1 MKIVKNALSCLLAC
15 CVLIAS
21 MPTYALAISTNELY
35 SKQETVAAAS
45 SSNRCGENLT
55 WQYENHTLTI
65 SGTGDMTDWSAW
77 EDAPWAILGDDI
89 RQIIIEKG
97 VASIGDY
104 GFSGCPNLQRVYL
117 PVSVTSIGIK
127 GLNNSGRFSICYE
140 GDRFDWEKIEK
151 YEYGENISLAPDSYA
166 FLATG
171 TVNTYYSDPIVFD
184 DSTDTNVNPS
194 EGFGLSDEQLS
205 HVKQA
210 LGVPESLDVQVSV
223 GDRRTYWDAAGIW
236 LIDISFYYNGEMVA
250 GALFDADT
258 LELGRNITMYS
269 GNTDIPSAWAIEE
282 VENARNAGI
291 IPDHLDSQYQDNITR
306 EEFCEIA
313 AALVESRTGE
323 TMADV
328 LDQKELTSRNPFSDT
343 SNSDV
348 IAMNALGVVNGTGG
362 GRFSP
367 NDEITREE
375 AATMLTR
382 LGEIMNLSGPESVEL
397 SFSDA
402 GSISDWAYD
411 AVGFVSSCKDP
422 TNNNYV
428 MGGTGENRFSPKDP
442 YTREQ
447 AFVSFM
453 RLYNAI
459 GSCSIDQMQI
469 GGTEL
474 VLYAGPG
481 TDYASL
487 GNIQTDE
494 IDAYILEEDDWIE
507 VDYGRGYGYVQEGS
521 LNDLD
526 KTGLPY
532 VSQTAVVGPTQRP
545 NVLYFDDLTFTLTD
559 EVNVYSG
566 ADSDFGVR
574 DTLEIGNKVTVLREV
589 DGDGAAGSVNP
600 FVLIEYDGEKGK
612 SRGYALRN
620 LLLDVD
626 NPLRGFDE
634 VKNNNAAF
642 SYDGKTYY
650 STSAYP
656 NALDG
661 WASDYSESITQIRF
675 NFINAVTGAI
685 ASNDGSDTVL
695 KNELWLYDAK
705 ANAAVKTDVSTA
717 AKDVGDAF
725 VNVLTMVNAALA
737 SGNESI
743 ALKVDLETCGDE
755 GRMLIR
761 GGTPFESPK
770 SGKANISLA
779 SLIAQSGSAMDVLTS
794 ADQADKMIRALCP
807 EITGSEK
814 CSMSMTFSDEFS
826 DNPYGYYY
834 IIGADGA
841 AYAQLIIHPGT
852 QFLVYQGTELIGD
865 LAPRLSGTMMEL
877 DDETTNRILEVL
889 AENGI
894 KMQ

>member
-1 MKIVKNALSCLLAC
+1 MSGHMKIFKNAISSLLAC
-15 CVLIAS
+15 CILIAS
-21 MPTYALAISTNELY
+21 MPVSAMAVSTSDLSERIIGVWGNDAVWTDDYLSSWPSAYSTTFSADGRVSQTGYRNRDAGLYYVVDEKTVIAQFSYNLYDYPGYGYQQIEDYVYTVTYTYNAEDDTLYADY
-35 SKQETVAAAS
+35 SKEFEEAVN
-45 SSNRCGENLT
+45 SNACD
-55 WQYENHTLTI
+55 
-65 SGTGDMTDWSAW
+65 GT
-77 EDAPWAILGDDI
+77 
-89 RQIIIEKG
+89 
-97 VASIGDY
+97 
-104 GFSGCPNLQRVYL
+104 LQRISDYSKMSDWV
-117 PVSVTSIGIK
+117 PVVFPNIG
-127 GLNNSGRFSICYE
+127 
-140 GDRFDWEKIEK
+140 
-151 YEYGENISLAPDSYA
+151 
-166 FLATG
+166 
-171 TVNTYYSDPIVFD
+171 
-184 DSTDTNVNPS
+184 S
-194 EGFGLSDEQLS
+194 ERPALESLSDEQLAY
-205 HVKQA
+205 VKQA
-210 LGVPESLDVQVSV
+210 LGVPENLDVQVSI
-223 GDRRTYWDAAGIW
+223 GDRITYWDAAEMW

-250 GALFDADT
+250 GALFNAYT

-282 VENARNAGI
+282 IDSARDAGI
-291 IPDHLDSQYQDNITR
+291 VPENLDSQYQDNITR

-313 AALVESRTGE
+313 AALVESKTGE

-328 LDQKELTSRNPFSDT
+328 LDQKELTGRNPFSDT

-348 IAMNALGVVNGTGG
+348 IAMNALGVVNGSGG

-382 LGEIMNLSGPESVEL
+382 LGKIMNLSGPESVEL

-402 GSISDWAYD
+402 DSISDWAYD
-411 AVGFVSSCKDP
+411 AVGFVSSCMDP

-447 AFVSFM
+447 AFASFM

-661 WASDYSESITQIRF
+661 WVLDYSESLTQIRF

-695 KNELWLYDAK
+695 ENELWLYDAK
-705 ANAAVKTDVSTA
+705 ANAVVKTDVSTA

-761 GGTPFESPK
+761 GGTPFESSK
-770 SGKANISLA
+770 SGKTNIALA
-779 SLIAQSGSAMDVLTS
+779 SLIAQSGSAMDVVTS

-814 CSMSMTFSDEFS
+814 CSMSMTFSDDFS
-826 DNPYGYYY
+826 NNPYGYYY
-834 IIGADGA
+834 VIGADGA

-877 DDETTNRILEVL
+877 DDETTDRILEVL

>member
-1 MKIVKNALSCLLAC
+1 MKIFKNAISSLLAC
-15 CVLIAS
+15 CILIAS
-21 MPTYALAISTNELY
+21 MPVSAMAVSTSDLSERIIGVWGNDAVWTDDYLSSWPSAYSTTFSADGRVSQTGYRNRDAGLYYVVDEKTVIAQFSYNLYDYPGYGYQQIEDYVYTVTYTYNAEDDTLYADY
-35 SKQETVAAAS
+35 SKEFEEAVN
-45 SSNRCGENLT
+45 SNACD
-55 WQYENHTLTI
+55 
-65 SGTGDMTDWSAW
+65 GT
-77 EDAPWAILGDDI
+77 
-89 RQIIIEKG
+89 
-97 VASIGDY
+97 
-104 GFSGCPNLQRVYL
+104 LQRISDY
-117 PVSVTSIGIK
+117 SKMS
-127 GLNNSGRFSICYE
+127 
-140 GDRFDWEKIEK
+140 DWVPEVFPNVGSEKPAL
-151 YEYGENISLAPDSYA
+151 EN
-166 FLATG
+166 
-171 TVNTYYSDPIVFD
+171 
-184 DSTDTNVNPS
+184 
-194 EGFGLSDEQLS
+194 LSDEQLAY
-205 HVKQA
+205 VKQA
-210 LGVPESLDVQVSV
+210 LGVPENLDVQVSI
-223 GDRRTYWDAAGIW
+223 GDRITYWDAAEMW

-250 GALFDADT
+250 GALFNAYT

-282 VENARNAGI
+282 IDSARDAGI
-291 IPDHLDSQYQDNITR
+291 VPENLDSQYQDNITR

-313 AALVESRTGE
+313 AALVESKTGE

-382 LGEIMNLSGPESVEL
+382 LGKIMNLSGPESVEL

-411 AVGFVSSCKDP
+411 AVGFVSLCMDP
-422 TNNNYV
+422 TNNKYV

-447 AFVSFM
+447 AFASFM
-453 RLYNAI
+453 RLYNVI

>member
-1 MKIVKNALSCLLAC
+1 MKIIGKAISCLLAC

-21 MPTYALAISTNELY
+21 MPTYALALSTNELY
-35 SKQETVAAAS
+35 SKQEAVAVAS

-77 EDAPWAILGDDI
+77 EDTPWAILGDDI

-97 VASIGDY
+97 VASIGSY
-104 GFSGCPNLQRVYL
+104 AFSGCPNLERVYF
-117 PVSVTSIGIK
+117 PESVTKVSVR
-127 GLNNSGRFSICYE
+127 GLNNNNHFSILYE
-140 GDRFDWEKIEK
+140 GYLYEWERIDKVVN
-151 YEYGENISLAPDSYA
+151 GENTSISPSAYSYMNRY
-166 FLATG
+166 F
-171 TVNTYYSDPIVFD
+171 VDPIIYN
-184 DSTDTNVNPS
+184 DSSDTDVKPS
-194 EGFGLSDEQLS
+194 EGFELSNEQLA
-205 HVKQA
+205 HVKHA
-210 LGVPESLDVQVSV
+210 LGIPEGLDVQVSI
-223 GDRRTYWDAAGIW
+223 GDRITYWDAAGMW
-236 LIDISFYYNGEMVA
+236 LVDISFYYNGEMVA
-250 GALFDADT
+250 GALFDAYT

-269 GNTDIPSAWAIEE
+269 GNTDIPSVWATEE

-291 IPDHLDSQYQDNITR
+291 IPENLDSQYQDNISR

-313 AALVESRTGE
+313 AALVESKTGE
-323 TMADV
+323 TIADV
-328 LDQKELTSRNPFSDT
+328 LDQKGLTARNPFSDT
-343 SNSDV
+343 TNSDV
-348 IAMNALGVVNGTGG
+348 VAMNALGVVNGTGE

-382 LGEIMNLSGPESVEL
+382 LGKIMNLHSPESVEL

-402 GSISDWAYD
+402 DSISDWAYD
-411 AVGFVSSCKDP
+411 AVAFVSSCMDP
-422 TNNNYV
+422 TNNKYV
-428 MGGTGENRFSPKDP
+428 MGGTGGNRFSPKEP

-447 AFVSFM
+447 AFASFM

-459 GSCSIDQMQI
+459 GSCTVDQMQI
-469 GGTEL
+469 GETEL
-474 VLYAGPG
+474 AIYAGPG
-481 TDYASL
+481 TDYVSL
-487 GNIQTDE
+487 GSIQTDE
-494 IDAYILEEDDWIE
+494 IEAYILEEGNWIE
-507 VDYGRGYGYVQEGS
+507 IDYGQGYGYVQEDS
-521 LNDLD
+521 ITDLD
-526 KTGLPY
+526 KTSLPY
-532 VSQTAVVGPTQRP
+532 VSQMAVVGPTQRP
-545 NVLYFDDLTFTLTD
+545 YVLYFDDLTFALTD
-559 EVNVYSG
+559 EVDVYSG

-574 DTLEIGNKVTVLREV
+574 DTLEIGDKVTVLREV
-589 DGDGAAGSVNP
+589 DGDGAAGPVNP

-634 VKNNNAAF
+634 VKQNNSAF
-642 SYDGKTYY
+642 TYDGKTYY
-650 STSAYP
+650 STSAFP

-661 WASDYSESITQIRF
+661 WASDYSESLTQIRF

-705 ANAAVKTDVSTA
+705 ANATVKTDVSTA

-725 VNVLTMVNAALA
+725 MNVVGMINAAA
-737 SGNESI
+737 AAGNESI

-761 GGTPFESPK
+761 GGTPFESSK
-770 SGKANISLA
+770 SGKTNISLA
-779 SLIAQSGSAMDVLTS
+779 SLIAQSGNAMDVVTS
-794 ADQADKMIRALCP
+794 ANRADKMIRALCP
-807 EITGSEK
+807 EIIGSEK
-814 CSMSMTFSDEFS
+814 CSMSMTFSDDFS

-834 IIGADGA
+834 VIGADGA

-865 LAPRLSGTMMEL
+865 LAPRLAGTMMEL
-877 DDETTNRILEVL
+877 DDETTDRILEVL

>member
-1 MKIVKNALSCLLAC
+1 MKIFKNAISSLLAC
-15 CVLIAS
+15 CILIAS
-21 MPTYALAISTNELY
+21 MPVSAMAVSTSDLSERIIGVWGNDAVWTDDYLSSWPSAYSTTFSADGRVSQTGYRNRDAGLYYVVDEKTVIAQFSYNLYDYPGYGYQQIEDYVYTVTYTYNAEDDTLYADY
-35 SKQETVAAAS
+35 SKEFEEAVN
-45 SSNRCGENLT
+45 SNACD
-55 WQYENHTLTI
+55 
-65 SGTGDMTDWSAW
+65 GT
-77 EDAPWAILGDDI
+77 
-89 RQIIIEKG
+89 
-97 VASIGDY
+97 
-104 GFSGCPNLQRVYL
+104 LQRISDY
-117 PVSVTSIGIK
+117 SKMS
-127 GLNNSGRFSICYE
+127 
-140 GDRFDWEKIEK
+140 DWVPEVFPNVGSEKPAL
-151 YEYGENISLAPDSYA
+151 EN
-166 FLATG
+166 
-171 TVNTYYSDPIVFD
+171 
-184 DSTDTNVNPS
+184 
-194 EGFGLSDEQLS
+194 LSDEQLAY
-205 HVKQA
+205 VKQA
-210 LGVPESLDVQVSV
+210 LGVPENLDVQVSI
-223 GDRRTYWDAAGIW
+223 GDRITYWDAAEMW

-250 GALFDADT
+250 GALFNAYT

-282 VENARNAGI
+282 IDSARDAGI
-291 IPDHLDSQYQDNITR
+291 VPENLDSQYQDNITR

-313 AALVESRTGE
+313 AALVESKTGE

-382 LGEIMNLSGPESVEL
+382 LGKIMNLSGPESVVL

-447 AFVSFM
+447 AFASFM

-459 GSCSIDQMQI
+459 GSCSVDQMQI

-487 GNIQTDE
+487 GSIQTDE

-507 VDYGRGYGYVQEGS
+507 VDYGRGYGYVQEDS
-521 LNDLD
+521 ITNLD
-526 KTGLPY
+526 KADLPY
-532 VSQTAVVGPTQRP
+532 VSQRAIVGPTQRP
-545 NVLYFDDLTFTLTD
+545 YVLYFDDLTFTLTD
-559 EVNVYSG
+559 EVDVYSG

-574 DTLEIGNKVTVLREV
+574 DTLEIGDKVTVLREV
-589 DGDGAAGSVNP
+589 DGSGAAGSINP

-634 VKNNNAAF
+634 VKQNNAAF
-642 SYDGKTYY
+642 TYDGKTYY

-761 GGTPFESPK
+761 GGAPFESSK
-770 SGKANISLA
+770 SGKTNISLA

-807 EITGSEK
+807 EITGTEK

>member
-1 MKIVKNALSCLLAC
+1 M
-15 CVLIAS
+15 
-21 MPTYALAISTNELY
+21 
-35 SKQETVAAAS
+35 
-45 SSNRCGENLT
+45 
-55 WQYENHTLTI
+55 
-65 SGTGDMTDWSAW
+65 
-77 EDAPWAILGDDI
+77 
-89 RQIIIEKG
+89 
-97 VASIGDY
+97 
-104 GFSGCPNLQRVYL
+104 
-117 PVSVTSIGIK
+117 
-127 GLNNSGRFSICYE
+127 
-140 GDRFDWEKIEK
+140 
-151 YEYGENISLAPDSYA
+151 
-166 FLATG
+166 
-171 TVNTYYSDPIVFD
+171 
-184 DSTDTNVNPS
+184 
-194 EGFGLSDEQLS
+194 
-205 HVKQA
+205 
-210 LGVPESLDVQVSV
+210 
-223 GDRRTYWDAAGIW
+223 W
-236 LIDISFYYNGEMVA
+236 LVDISFYYNGEMVA
-250 GALFDADT
+250 GALFDAYT

-269 GNTDIPSAWAIEE
+269 GNTDIPSVWATEE

-291 IPDHLDSQYQDNITR
+291 IPENLDSQYQDNISR

-313 AALVESRTGE
+313 AALVESKTGE
-323 TMADV
+323 TIADV
-328 LDQKELTSRNPFSDT
+328 LDQKGLTARNPFSDT
-343 SNSDV
+343 TNSDV
-348 IAMNALGVVNGTGG
+348 VAMNALGVVNGTGE

-382 LGEIMNLSGPESVEL
+382 LGKIMNLHSPESVEL

-402 GSISDWAYD
+402 DSISDWAYD
-411 AVGFVSSCKDP
+411 AVAFVSSCMDP
-422 TNNNYV
+422 TNNKYV
-428 MGGTGENRFSPKDP
+428 MGGTGGNRFSPKEP

-447 AFVSFM
+447 AFASFM

-459 GSCSIDQMQI
+459 GSCTVDQMQI
-469 GGTEL
+469 GETEL
-474 VLYAGPG
+474 AIYAGPG
-481 TDYASL
+481 TDYVSL
-487 GNIQTDE
+487 GSIQTDE
-494 IDAYILEEDDWIE
+494 IEAYILEEGNWIE
-507 VDYGRGYGYVQEGS
+507 IDYGQGYGYVQEDS
-521 LNDLD
+521 ITDLD
-526 KTGLPY
+526 KTSLPY
-532 VSQTAVVGPTQRP
+532 VSQMAVVGPTQRP
-545 NVLYFDDLTFTLTD
+545 YVLYFDDLTFALTD
-559 EVNVYSG
+559 EVDVYSG

-574 DTLEIGNKVTVLREV
+574 DTLEIGDKVTVLREV
-589 DGDGAAGSVNP
+589 DGDGAAGPVNP

-634 VKNNNAAF
+634 VKQNNSAF
-642 SYDGKTYY
+642 TYDGKTYY
-650 STSAYP
+650 STSAFP

-661 WASDYSESITQIRF
+661 WASDYSESLTQIRF

-705 ANAAVKTDVSTA
+705 ANAAVKTDVSSSY
-717 AKDVGDAF
+717 KNVGDAF
-725 VNVLTMVNAALA
+725 MNVVGMINAAA
-737 SGNESI
+737 AAGNESI

-761 GGTPFESPK
+761 GGTPFESSK
-770 SGKANISLA
+770 AGKTNISLA
-779 SLIAQSGSAMDVLTS
+779 SLIAQSGSAMDVVTS

-877 DDETTNRILEVL
+877 DGETTDRILEVL

>member
-1 MKIVKNALSCLLAC
+1 MKIFKNAISSLLAC
-15 CVLIAS
+15 CILIAS
-21 MPTYALAISTNELY
+21 MPVSAMAVSTSDLSERIIGVWGNDAVWTDDYLSSWPSAYSTTFSADGRVSQTGYRNRDAGLYYVVDEKTVIAQFSYNLYDYPGYGYQQIEDYVYTVTYTYNAEDDTLYADY
-35 SKQETVAAAS
+35 SKEFEEAVN
-45 SSNRCGENLT
+45 SNACD
-55 WQYENHTLTI
+55 
-65 SGTGDMTDWSAW
+65 GT
-77 EDAPWAILGDDI
+77 
-89 RQIIIEKG
+89 
-97 VASIGDY
+97 
-104 GFSGCPNLQRVYL
+104 LQRISDY
-117 PVSVTSIGIK
+117 SKMS
-127 GLNNSGRFSICYE
+127 
-140 GDRFDWEKIEK
+140 DWVPEVFPNVGSEKPAL
-151 YEYGENISLAPDSYA
+151 EN
-166 FLATG
+166 
-171 TVNTYYSDPIVFD
+171 
-184 DSTDTNVNPS
+184 
-194 EGFGLSDEQLS
+194 LSDEQLAY
-205 HVKQA
+205 VKQA
-210 LGVPESLDVQVSV
+210 LGVPENLDVQVSI
-223 GDRRTYWDAAGIW
+223 GDRITYWDAAEMW

-250 GALFDADT
+250 GALFNAYT

-282 VENARNAGI
+282 IDSARDAGI
-291 IPDHLDSQYQDNITR
+291 VPENLDSQYQDNITR

-313 AALVESRTGE
+313 AALVESKTGE

-382 LGEIMNLSGPESVEL
+382 LGKIMNLSGPESVEL

-411 AVGFVSSCKDP
+411 AVGFVSLCMDP
-422 TNNNYV
+422 TNNKYV

-447 AFVSFM
+447 AFASFM

>member
-1 MKIVKNALSCLLAC
+1 MSGHMKIFKNAISSLLAC
-15 CVLIAS
+15 CILIAS
-21 MPTYALAISTNELY
+21 MPVSAMAVSTSDLSERIIGVWGNDAVWTDDYLSSWPSAYSTTFSADGRVSQTGYRNRDAGLYYVVDEKTVIAQFSYNLYDYPGYGYQQIEDYVYTVTYTYNAEDDTLYADY
-35 SKQETVAAAS
+35 SKEFEEAVN
-45 SSNRCGENLT
+45 SNACD
-55 WQYENHTLTI
+55 
-65 SGTGDMTDWSAW
+65 GT
-77 EDAPWAILGDDI
+77 
-89 RQIIIEKG
+89 
-97 VASIGDY
+97 
-104 GFSGCPNLQRVYL
+104 LQRISDYSKMSDWV
-117 PVSVTSIGIK
+117 PVVFPNIG
-127 GLNNSGRFSICYE
+127 
-140 GDRFDWEKIEK
+140 
-151 YEYGENISLAPDSYA
+151 
-166 FLATG
+166 
-171 TVNTYYSDPIVFD
+171 
-184 DSTDTNVNPS
+184 S
-194 EGFGLSDEQLS
+194 ERPALESLSDEQLAY
-205 HVKQA
+205 VKQA
-210 LGVPESLDVQVSV
+210 LGVPENLDVQVSI
-223 GDRRTYWDAAGIW
+223 GDRITYWDAAEMW

-250 GALFDADT
+250 GALFNAYT

-282 VENARNAGI
+282 IDSARDAGI
-291 IPDHLDSQYQDNITR
+291 VPENLDSQYQDNITR

-313 AALVESRTGE
+313 AALVESKTGE

-328 LDQKELTSRNPFSDT
+328 LDQKELTGRNPFSDT

-348 IAMNALGVVNGTGG
+348 IAMNALGVVNGSGG

-382 LGEIMNLSGPESVEL
+382 LGKIMNLSGPESVEL

-402 GSISDWAYD
+402 DSISDWAYD
-411 AVGFVSSCKDP
+411 AVGFVSSCMDP

-447 AFVSFM
+447 AFASFM

-661 WASDYSESITQIRF
+661 WVLDYSESLTQIRF

-695 KNELWLYDAK
+695 ENELWLYDAK
-705 ANAAVKTDVSTA
+705 ANAVVKTDVSTA

-761 GGTPFESPK
+761 GGTPFESSK
-770 SGKANISLA
+770 SGKTNIALA
-779 SLIAQSGSAMDVLTS
+779 SLIAQSGSAMDVVTS

-814 CSMSMTFSDEFS
+814 CSMSMTFSDDFS
-826 DNPYGYYY
+826 NNPYGYYY
-834 IIGADGA
+834 VIGADGA

>member
-1 MKIVKNALSCLLAC
+1 MKIIGKAISCLLAC

-21 MPTYALAISTNELY
+21 MPTYALALSTNELY
-35 SKQETVAAAS
+35 SKQEAVAVAS

-77 EDAPWAILGDDI
+77 EDTPWAILGDDI

-97 VASIGDY
+97 VASIGSY
-104 GFSGCPNLQRVYL
+104 AFSGCPNLERVYF
-117 PVSVTSIGIK
+117 PESVTKVSVR
-127 GLNNSGRFSICYE
+127 GLNNNNHFSILYE
-140 GDRFDWEKIEK
+140 GYLYEWERIDKVVN
-151 YEYGENISLAPDSYA
+151 GENTSISPSAYSYMNRY
-166 FLATG
+166 F
-171 TVNTYYSDPIVFD
+171 VDPIIYN
-184 DSTDTNVNPS
+184 DSSDTDVKPS
-194 EGFGLSDEQLS
+194 EGFELSNEQLA
-205 HVKQA
+205 HVKHA
-210 LGVPESLDVQVSV
+210 LGIPEGLDVQVSI
-223 GDRRTYWDAAGIW
+223 GDRITYWDAAGMW
-236 LIDISFYYNGEMVA
+236 LVDISFYYNGEMVA
-250 GALFDADT
+250 GALFDAYT

-269 GNTDIPSAWAIEE
+269 GNTDIPSVWATEE

-291 IPDHLDSQYQDNITR
+291 IPENLDSQYQDNISR

-313 AALVESRTGE
+313 AALVESKTGE
-323 TMADV
+323 TIADV
-328 LDQKELTSRNPFSDT
+328 LDQKGLTARNPFSDT
-343 SNSDV
+343 TNSDV
-348 IAMNALGVVNGTGG
+348 VAMNALGVVNGTGK

-382 LGEIMNLSGPESVEL
+382 LGKIMNLHSPESVEL

-402 GSISDWAYD
+402 DSISDWAYD
-411 AVGFVSSCKDP
+411 AVAFVSSCMDP
-422 TNNNYV
+422 TNNKYV
-428 MGGTGENRFSPKDP
+428 MGGTGGNRFSPKEP

-447 AFVSFM
+447 AFASFM

-459 GSCSIDQMQI
+459 GSCTVDQMQI
-469 GGTEL
+469 GETEL
-474 VLYAGPG
+474 AIYAGPG
-481 TDYASL
+481 TDYVSL
-487 GNIQTDE
+487 GSIQTDE
-494 IDAYILEEDDWIE
+494 IEAYILEEGNWIE
-507 VDYGRGYGYVQEGS
+507 IDYGQGYGYVQEDS
-521 LNDLD
+521 ITDLD
-526 KTGLPY
+526 KTSLPY
-532 VSQTAVVGPTQRP
+532 VSQMAVVGPTQRP
-545 NVLYFDDLTFTLTD
+545 YVLYFDDLTFALTD
-559 EVNVYSG
+559 EVDVYSG

-574 DTLEIGNKVTVLREV
+574 DTLEIGDKVTVLREV
-589 DGDGAAGSVNP
+589 DGDGAAGPVNP

-634 VKNNNAAF
+634 VKQNNSAF
-642 SYDGKTYY
+642 TYDGKTYY
-650 STSAYP
+650 STSAFP

-661 WASDYSESITQIRF
+661 WASDYSESLTQIRF

-705 ANAAVKTDVSTA
+705 ANAAVKTDVSSSY
-717 AKDVGDAF
+717 KNVGDAF
-725 VNVLTMVNAALA
+725 MNVVGMINAAA
-737 SGNESI
+737 AAGNESI

-761 GGTPFESPK
+761 GGTPFESSK
-770 SGKANISLA
+770 AGKTNISLA
-779 SLIAQSGSAMDVLTS
+779 SLIAQSGSAMDVVTS

-877 DDETTNRILEVL
+877 DGETTDRILEVL

>member
-1 MKIVKNALSCLLAC
+1 MKIFKNAISSLLAC
-15 CVLIAS
+15 CILIAS
-21 MPTYALAISTNELY
+21 MPVSAMAVSTSDLSERIIGVWGNDAVWTDDYLSSWPSAYSTTFSADGRVSQTGYRNRDAGLYYVVDEKTVIAQFSYNLYDYPGYGYQQIEDYVYTVTYTYNAEDDTLYADY
-35 SKQETVAAAS
+35 SKEFEEAVN
-45 SSNRCGENLT
+45 SNACD
-55 WQYENHTLTI
+55 
-65 SGTGDMTDWSAW
+65 GT
-77 EDAPWAILGDDI
+77 
-89 RQIIIEKG
+89 
-97 VASIGDY
+97 
-104 GFSGCPNLQRVYL
+104 LQRISDY
-117 PVSVTSIGIK
+117 SKMS
-127 GLNNSGRFSICYE
+127 
-140 GDRFDWEKIEK
+140 DWVPEVFPNVGSEKPAL
-151 YEYGENISLAPDSYA
+151 EN
-166 FLATG
+166 
-171 TVNTYYSDPIVFD
+171 
-184 DSTDTNVNPS
+184 
-194 EGFGLSDEQLS
+194 LSDEQLAY
-205 HVKQA
+205 VKQA
-210 LGVPESLDVQVSV
+210 LGVPENLDVQVSI
-223 GDRRTYWDAAGIW
+223 GDRITYWDAAEMW

-250 GALFDADT
+250 GALFNAYT

-282 VENARNAGI
+282 IDSARDAGI
-291 IPDHLDSQYQDNITR
+291 VPENLDSQYQDNITR

-313 AALVESRTGE
+313 AALVESKTGE

-382 LGEIMNLSGPESVEL
+382 LGKIMNLSGPESVEL

-411 AVGFVSSCKDP
+411 AVGFVSLCMDP
-422 TNNNYV
+422 TNNKYV

-447 AFVSFM
+447 AFASFM

-877 DDETTNRILEVL
+877 DDETTDRILEVH

>member
-1 MKIVKNALSCLLAC
+1 MKIIGKAISCLLAC

-21 MPTYALAISTNELY
+21 MPTYALALSTNELY
-35 SKQETVAAAS
+35 SKQEAVAVAS

-77 EDAPWAILGDDI
+77 EDTPWAILGDDI

-97 VASIGDY
+97 VASIGSY
-104 GFSGCPNLQRVYL
+104 AFSGCPNLERVYF
-117 PVSVTSIGIK
+117 PESVTKVSVR
-127 GLNNSGRFSICYE
+127 GLNNNNHFSILYE
-140 GDRFDWEKIEK
+140 GYLYEWERIDKVVN
-151 YEYGENISLAPDSYA
+151 GENTSISPSAYSYMNRY
-166 FLATG
+166 F
-171 TVNTYYSDPIVFD
+171 VDPIIYN
-184 DSTDTNVNPS
+184 DSSDTDVKPS
-194 EGFGLSDEQLS
+194 EGFELSNEQLA
-205 HVKQA
+205 HVKHA
-210 LGVPESLDVQVSV
+210 LGIPEGLDVQVSI
-223 GDRRTYWDAAGIW
+223 GDRITYWDAAGMW
-236 LIDISFYYNGEMVA
+236 LVDISFYYNGEMVA
-250 GALFDADT
+250 GALFDAYT

-269 GNTDIPSAWAIEE
+269 GNTDIPSVWATEE

-291 IPDHLDSQYQDNITR
+291 IPENLDSQYQDNISR

-313 AALVESRTGE
+313 AALVESKTGE
-323 TMADV
+323 AIADV
-328 LDQKELTSRNPFSDT
+328 LDQKGLTARNPFSDT
-343 SNSDV
+343 TNSDV
-348 IAMNALGVVNGTGG
+348 VAMNALGVVNGTGE

-382 LGEIMNLSGPESVEL
+382 LGKIMNLHSPESVEL

-402 GSISDWAYD
+402 DSISDWAYD
-411 AVGFVSSCKDP
+411 AVAFVSSCMDP
-422 TNNNYV
+422 TNNKYV
-428 MGGTGENRFSPKDP
+428 MGGTGGNRFSPKEP

-447 AFVSFM
+447 AFASFM

-459 GSCSIDQMQI
+459 GSCTVDQMQI
-469 GGTEL
+469 GETEL
-474 VLYAGPG
+474 AIYAGPG
-481 TDYASL
+481 TDYVSL
-487 GNIQTDE
+487 GSIQTDE
-494 IDAYILEEDDWIE
+494 IEAYILEEGNWIE
-507 VDYGRGYGYVQEGS
+507 IDYGQGYGYVQEDS
-521 LNDLD
+521 ITDLD
-526 KTGLPY
+526 KTSLPY
-532 VSQTAVVGPTQRP
+532 VSQMAVVGPTQRP
-545 NVLYFDDLTFTLTD
+545 YVLYFDDLTFALTD
-559 EVNVYSG
+559 EVDVYSG

-574 DTLEIGNKVTVLREV
+574 DTLEIGDKVTVLREV
-589 DGDGAAGSVNP
+589 DGDGAAGPVNP

-634 VKNNNAAF
+634 VKQNNSAF
-642 SYDGKTYY
+642 TYDGKTYY
-650 STSAYP
+650 STSAFP

-661 WASDYSESITQIRF
+661 WASDYSESLTQIRF

-705 ANAAVKTDVSTA
+705 ANAAVKTDVSSSY
-717 AKDVGDAF
+717 KNVGDAF
-725 VNVLTMVNAALA
+725 MNVVGMINAAA
-737 SGNESI
+737 AAGNESI

-761 GGTPFESPK
+761 GGTPFESSK
-770 SGKANISLA
+770 AGKTNISLA
-779 SLIAQSGSAMDVLTS
+779 SLIAQSGSAMDVVTS

-877 DDETTNRILEVL
+877 DGETTDRILEVL

>member
-1 MKIVKNALSCLLAC
+1 MSGHMKIFKNAISSLLAC
-15 CVLIAS
+15 CILIAS
-21 MPTYALAISTNELY
+21 MPVSAMAVSTSDLSERIIGVWGNDAVWTDDYLSSWPSAYSTTFSADGRVSQTGYRNRDAGLYYVVDEKTVIAQFSYNLYDYPGYGYQQIEDYVYTVTYTYNAEDDTLYADY
-35 SKQETVAAAS
+35 SKEFEEAVN
-45 SSNRCGENLT
+45 SNACD
-55 WQYENHTLTI
+55 
-65 SGTGDMTDWSAW
+65 GT
-77 EDAPWAILGDDI
+77 
-89 RQIIIEKG
+89 
-97 VASIGDY
+97 
-104 GFSGCPNLQRVYL
+104 LQRISDYSKMSDWV
-117 PVSVTSIGIK
+117 PVVFPNIG
-127 GLNNSGRFSICYE
+127 
-140 GDRFDWEKIEK
+140 
-151 YEYGENISLAPDSYA
+151 
-166 FLATG
+166 
-171 TVNTYYSDPIVFD
+171 
-184 DSTDTNVNPS
+184 S
-194 EGFGLSDEQLS
+194 ERPALESLSDEQLAY
-205 HVKQA
+205 VKQA
-210 LGVPESLDVQVSV
+210 LGVPENLDVQVSI
-223 GDRRTYWDAAGIW
+223 GDRITYWDAAEMW

-250 GALFDADT
+250 GALFNAYT

-282 VENARNAGI
+282 IDSARDAGI
-291 IPDHLDSQYQDNITR
+291 VPENLDSQYQDNITR

-313 AALVESRTGE
+313 AALVESKTGE

-328 LDQKELTSRNPFSDT
+328 LDQKELTGRNPFSDT

-348 IAMNALGVVNGTGG
+348 IAMNALGVVNGSGG

-382 LGEIMNLSGPESVEL
+382 LGKIMNLHSPESVEL

-402 GSISDWAYD
+402 DSISDWAYD
-411 AVGFVSSCKDP
+411 AVAFVSSCMDP
-422 TNNNYV
+422 TNNKYV
-428 MGGTGENRFSPKDP
+428 MGGTGGNRFSPKEP

-447 AFVSFM
+447 AFASFM

-459 GSCSIDQMQI
+459 GSCTVDQMQI
-469 GGTEL
+469 GETEL
-474 VLYAGPG
+474 AIYAGPG
-481 TDYASL
+481 TDYVSL
-487 GNIQTDE
+487 GSIQTDE
-494 IDAYILEEDDWIE
+494 IEAYILEEGNWIE
-507 VDYGRGYGYVQEGS
+507 IDYGQGYGYVQEDS
-521 LNDLD
+521 ITDLD
-526 KTGLPY
+526 KTSLPY
-532 VSQTAVVGPTQRP
+532 VSQMAVVGPTQRP
-545 NVLYFDDLTFTLTD
+545 YVLYFDDLTFALTD
-559 EVNVYSG
+559 EVDVYSG

-574 DTLEIGNKVTVLREV
+574 DTLEIGDKVTVLREV
-589 DGDGAAGSVNP
+589 DGDGAAGPVNP

-634 VKNNNAAF
+634 VKQNNSAF
-642 SYDGKTYY
+642 TYDGKTYY
-650 STSAYP
+650 STSAFP

-661 WASDYSESITQIRF
+661 WASDYSESLTQIRF

-705 ANAAVKTDVSTA
+705 ANAAVKTDVSSSY
-717 AKDVGDAF
+717 KNVGDAF
-725 VNVLTMVNAALA
+725 MNVVGMINAAA
-737 SGNESI
+737 AAGNESI

-761 GGTPFESPK
+761 GGTPFESSK
-770 SGKANISLA
+770 AGKTNISLA
-779 SLIAQSGSAMDVLTS
+779 SLIAQSGSAMDVVTS

-877 DDETTNRILEVL
+877 DGETTDRILEVL

>member
-1 MKIVKNALSCLLAC
+1 MKIIGKAISCLLAC

-21 MPTYALAISTNELY
+21 MPTYALALSTNELY
-35 SKQETVAAAS
+35 SKQEAVAVAS

-77 EDAPWAILGDDI
+77 EDTPWAILGDDI

-97 VASIGDY
+97 VASIGSY
-104 GFSGCPNLQRVYL
+104 AFSGCPNLERVYF
-117 PVSVTSIGIK
+117 PESVTKVSVR
-127 GLNNSGRFSICYE
+127 GLNNNNHFSILYE
-140 GDRFDWEKIEK
+140 GYLYEWERIDKVVN
-151 YEYGENISLAPDSYA
+151 GENTSISPSAYSYMNRY
-166 FLATG
+166 F
-171 TVNTYYSDPIVFD
+171 VDPIIYN
-184 DSTDTNVNPS
+184 DSSDTDVKPS
-194 EGFGLSDEQLS
+194 EGFELSNEQLA
-205 HVKQA
+205 HVKHA
-210 LGVPESLDVQVSV
+210 LGIPEGLDVQVSI
-223 GDRRTYWDAAGIW
+223 GDRITYWDAAGMW
-236 LIDISFYYNGEMVA
+236 LVDISFYYNGEMVA
-250 GALFDADT
+250 GALFDAYT

-269 GNTDIPSAWAIEE
+269 GNTDIPSVWATEE

-291 IPDHLDSQYQDNITR
+291 IPENLDSQYQDNISR

-313 AALVESRTGE
+313 AALVESKTGE
-323 TMADV
+323 TIADV
-328 LDQKELTSRNPFSDT
+328 LDQKGLTARNPFSDT
-343 SNSDV
+343 TNSDV
-348 IAMNALGVVNGTGG
+348 VAMNALGVVNGTGE

-382 LGEIMNLSGPESVEL
+382 LGKIMNLHSPESVEL

-402 GSISDWAYD
+402 DSISDWAYD
-411 AVGFVSSCKDP
+411 AVAFVSSCMDP
-422 TNNNYV
+422 TNNKYV
-428 MGGTGENRFSPKDP
+428 MGGTGGNRFSPKEP

-447 AFVSFM
+447 AFASFM

-459 GSCSIDQMQI
+459 GSCTVDQMQI
-469 GGTEL
+469 GETEL
-474 VLYAGPG
+474 AIYAGPG
-481 TDYASL
+481 TDYVSL
-487 GNIQTDE
+487 GSIQTDE
-494 IDAYILEEDDWIE
+494 IEAYILEEGNWIE
-507 VDYGRGYGYVQEGS
+507 IDYGQGYGYVQEDS
-521 LNDLD
+521 ITDLD
-526 KTGLPY
+526 KTSLPY
-532 VSQTAVVGPTQRP
+532 VSQMAVVGPTQRP
-545 NVLYFDDLTFTLTD
+545 YVLYFDDLTFALTD
-559 EVNVYSG
+559 EVDVYSG

-574 DTLEIGNKVTVLREV
+574 DTLEIGDKVTVLLEV
-589 DGDGAAGSVNP
+589 DGDGAAGPVNP

-634 VKNNNAAF
+634 VKQNNSAF
-642 SYDGKTYY
+642 TYDGKTYY
-650 STSAYP
+650 STSAFP

-661 WASDYSESITQIRF
+661 WASDYSESLTQIRF

-705 ANAAVKTDVSTA
+705 ANAAVKTDVSSSY
-717 AKDVGDAF
+717 KNVGDAF
-725 VNVLTMVNAALA
+725 MNVVGMINAAA
-737 SGNESI
+737 AAGNESI

-761 GGTPFESPK
+761 GGTPFESSK
-770 SGKANISLA
+770 AGKTNISLA
-779 SLIAQSGSAMDVLTS
+779 SLIAQSGSAMDVVTS

-877 DDETTNRILEVL
+877 DGETTDRILEVL

>member
-1 MKIVKNALSCLLAC
+1 MKIFKNAISSLLAC
-15 CVLIAS
+15 CILIAS
-21 MPTYALAISTNELY
+21 MPVSAMAVSTSDLSERIIGVWGNDAVWTDDYLSSWPSAYSTTFSADGRVSQTGYRNRDAGLYYVGDEKTVIAQFSYNLYDYPGYGYQQIEDYVYTVTYTYNAEDDTLYADY
-35 SKQETVAAAS
+35 SKEFEEAVN
-45 SSNRCGENLT
+45 SNACD
-55 WQYENHTLTI
+55 
-65 SGTGDMTDWSAW
+65 GT
-77 EDAPWAILGDDI
+77 
-89 RQIIIEKG
+89 
-97 VASIGDY
+97 
-104 GFSGCPNLQRVYL
+104 LQRISDY
-117 PVSVTSIGIK
+117 SKMS
-127 GLNNSGRFSICYE
+127 
-140 GDRFDWEKIEK
+140 DWVPEVFPNVGSEKPAL
-151 YEYGENISLAPDSYA
+151 EN
-166 FLATG
+166 
-171 TVNTYYSDPIVFD
+171 
-184 DSTDTNVNPS
+184 
-194 EGFGLSDEQLS
+194 LSDEQLAY
-205 HVKQA
+205 VKQA
-210 LGVPESLDVQVSV
+210 LGVPENLDVQVSI
-223 GDRRTYWDAAGIW
+223 GDRITYWDAAEMW

-250 GALFDADT
+250 GALFNAYT

-282 VENARNAGI
+282 IDSARDAGI
-291 IPDHLDSQYQDNITR
+291 VPENLDSQYQDNITR

-313 AALVESRTGE
+313 AALVESKTGE

-382 LGEIMNLSGPESVEL
+382 LGKIMNLSGPESVVL

-447 AFVSFM
+447 AFASFM

-459 GSCSIDQMQI
+459 GSCSVDQMQI

-487 GNIQTDE
+487 GSIQTDE

-507 VDYGRGYGYVQEGS
+507 VDYGRGYGYVQEDS
-521 LNDLD
+521 ITNLD
-526 KTGLPY
+526 KADLPY
-532 VSQTAVVGPTQRP
+532 VSQRAIVGPTQRP
-545 NVLYFDDLTFTLTD
+545 YVLYFDDLTFTLTD
-559 EVNVYSG
+559 EVDVYSG

-574 DTLEIGNKVTVLREV
+574 DTLEIGDKVTVLREV
-589 DGDGAAGSVNP
+589 DGSGAAGSINP

-634 VKNNNAAF
+634 VKQNNAAF
-642 SYDGKTYY
+642 TYDGKTYY

-761 GGTPFESPK
+761 GGAPFESSK
-770 SGKANISLA
+770 SGKTNISLA

-807 EITGSEK
+807 EITGTEK

>member
-1 MKIVKNALSCLLAC
+1 MKIFKNAISSLLAC
-15 CVLIAS
+15 CILIAS
-21 MPTYALAISTNELY
+21 MPVSAMAVSTSDLSERIIGVWGNDAVWTDDYLSSWPSAYSTTFSADGRVSQTGYRNRDAGLYYVVDEKTVIAQFSYNLYDYPGYGYQQIEDYVYTVTYTYNAEDDTLYADY
-35 SKQETVAAAS
+35 SKEFEEAVN
-45 SSNRCGENLT
+45 SNACD
-55 WQYENHTLTI
+55 
-65 SGTGDMTDWSAW
+65 GT
-77 EDAPWAILGDDI
+77 
-89 RQIIIEKG
+89 
-97 VASIGDY
+97 
-104 GFSGCPNLQRVYL
+104 LQRISDY
-117 PVSVTSIGIK
+117 SKMS
-127 GLNNSGRFSICYE
+127 
-140 GDRFDWEKIEK
+140 DWVPEVFPNVGSEKPAL
-151 YEYGENISLAPDSYA
+151 EN
-166 FLATG
+166 
-171 TVNTYYSDPIVFD
+171 
-184 DSTDTNVNPS
+184 
-194 EGFGLSDEQLS
+194 LSDEQLAY
-205 HVKQA
+205 VKQA
-210 LGVPESLDVQVSV
+210 LGVPENLDVQVSI
-223 GDRRTYWDAAGIW
+223 GDRITYWDAAEMW

-250 GALFDADT
+250 GALFNAYT

-282 VENARNAGI
+282 IDSARDAGI
-291 IPDHLDSQYQDNITR
+291 VPENLDSQYQDNITR

-313 AALVESRTGE
+313 AALVESKTGE

-382 LGEIMNLSGPESVEL
+382 LGKIMNLSGPESVEL

-402 GSISDWAYD
+402 DSISDWAYD
-411 AVGFVSSCKDP
+411 AAGFVSSCMDP

-447 AFVSFM
+447 AFASFM

-865 LAPRLSGTMMEL
+865 LAPRLSGTMLEL
-877 DDETTNRILEVL
+877 DAETTNRILEVL

>member
-1 MKIVKNALSCLLAC
+1 MKIIGKAISCLLAC

-21 MPTYALAISTNELY
+21 MPTYALALSTNELY
-35 SKQETVAAAS
+35 SKQEAVAVAS

-77 EDAPWAILGDDI
+77 EDTPWAILGDDI

-97 VASIGDY
+97 VASIGSY
-104 GFSGCPNLQRVYL
+104 AFSGCPNLERVYF
-117 PVSVTSIGIK
+117 PESVTKVSVR
-127 GLNNSGRFSICYE
+127 GLNNNNHFSILYE
-140 GDRFDWEKIEK
+140 GYLYEWERIDKVVN
-151 YEYGENISLAPDSYA
+151 GENTSISPSAYSYMNRY
-166 FLATG
+166 F
-171 TVNTYYSDPIVFD
+171 VDPIIYN
-184 DSTDTNVNPS
+184 DSSDTDVKPS
-194 EGFGLSDEQLS
+194 EGFELSNEQLA
-205 HVKQA
+205 HVKHA
-210 LGVPESLDVQVSV
+210 LGIPEGLDVQVSI
-223 GDRRTYWDAAGIW
+223 GDRITYWDAAGMW
-236 LIDISFYYNGEMVA
+236 LVDISFYYNGEMVA
-250 GALFDADT
+250 GALFDAYT

-269 GNTDIPSAWAIEE
+269 GNTDIPSVWATEE

-291 IPDHLDSQYQDNITR
+291 IPENLDSQYQDNISR

-313 AALVESRTGE
+313 AALVESKTGE
-323 TMADV
+323 TIADV
-328 LDQKELTSRNPFSDT
+328 LDQKGLTARNPFSDT
-343 SNSDV
+343 TNSDV
-348 IAMNALGVVNGTGG
+348 VAMNALGVVNGTGE

-382 LGEIMNLSGPESVEL
+382 LGKIMNLHSPESVEL

-402 GSISDWAYD
+402 DSISDWAYD
-411 AVGFVSSCKDP
+411 AVAFVSSCMDP
-422 TNNNYV
+422 TNNKYV
-428 MGGTGENRFSPKDP
+428 MGGTGGNRFSPKEP

-447 AFVSFM
+447 AFASFM

-459 GSCSIDQMQI
+459 GSCTVDQMQI
-469 GGTEL
+469 GETEL
-474 VLYAGPG
+474 AIYAGPG
-481 TDYASL
+481 TDYVSL
-487 GNIQTDE
+487 GSIQTDE
-494 IDAYILEEDDWIE
+494 IEAYILEEGNWIE
-507 VDYGRGYGYVQEGS
+507 IDYGQGYGYVQKDS
-521 LNDLD
+521 ITDLD
-526 KTGLPY
+526 KTSLPY
-532 VSQTAVVGPTQRP
+532 VSQMAVVGPTQRP
-545 NVLYFDDLTFTLTD
+545 YVLYFDDLTFALTD
-559 EVNVYSG
+559 EVDVYSG

-574 DTLEIGNKVTVLREV
+574 DTLEIGDKVTVLREV
-589 DGDGAAGSVNP
+589 DGDGAAGPVNP

-634 VKNNNAAF
+634 VKQNNSAF
-642 SYDGKTYY
+642 TYDGKTYY
-650 STSAYP
+650 STSAFP

-661 WASDYSESITQIRF
+661 WASDYSEFLTQIRF

-705 ANAAVKTDVSTA
+705 ANAAVKTDVSSSY
-717 AKDVGDAF
+717 KNVGDAF
-725 VNVLTMVNAALA
+725 MNVVGMINAAA
-737 SGNESI
+737 AAGNESI

-761 GGTPFESPK
+761 GGTPFESSK
-770 SGKANISLA
+770 AGKTNISLA
-779 SLIAQSGSAMDVLTS
+779 SLIAQSGSAMDVVTS

-877 DDETTNRILEVL
+877 DGETTDRILEVL

>member
-1 MKIVKNALSCLLAC
+1 MSGHMKIFKNAISSLLAC
-15 CVLIAS
+15 CILIAS
-21 MPTYALAISTNELY
+21 MPVSAMAVSTSDLSERIIGVWGNDAVWTDDYLSSWPSAYSTTFSADGRVSQTGYRNRDAGLYYVVDEKTVIAQFSYNLYDYPGYGYQQIEDYVYTVTYTYNAEDDTLYADY
-35 SKQETVAAAS
+35 SKEFEEAVN
-45 SSNRCGENLT
+45 SNACD
-55 WQYENHTLTI
+55 
-65 SGTGDMTDWSAW
+65 GT
-77 EDAPWAILGDDI
+77 
-89 RQIIIEKG
+89 
-97 VASIGDY
+97 
-104 GFSGCPNLQRVYL
+104 LQRISDY
-117 PVSVTSIGIK
+117 SKMS
-127 GLNNSGRFSICYE
+127 
-140 GDRFDWEKIEK
+140 DWVPEVFPNVGSEKPAL
-151 YEYGENISLAPDSYA
+151 EN
-166 FLATG
+166 
-171 TVNTYYSDPIVFD
+171 
-184 DSTDTNVNPS
+184 
-194 EGFGLSDEQLS
+194 LSDEQLAY
-205 HVKQA
+205 VKQA
-210 LGVPESLDVQVSV
+210 LGVPENLDVQVSI
-223 GDRRTYWDAAGIW
+223 GDRITYWDAAEMW

-250 GALFDADT
+250 GALFNAYT

-282 VENARNAGI
+282 IDSARDAGI
-291 IPDHLDSQYQDNITR
+291 VPENLDSQYQDNITR

-313 AALVESRTGE
+313 AALVESKTGE

-328 LDQKELTSRNPFSDT
+328 LDQKELTGRNPFSDT

-348 IAMNALGVVNGTGG
+348 IAMNALGVVNGSGG

-382 LGEIMNLSGPESVEL
+382 LGKIMNLSGPESVEL

-411 AVGFVSSCKDP
+411 AVGFVSLCMDP
-422 TNNNYV
+422 TNNKYV

-447 AFVSFM
+447 AFASFM
-453 RLYNAI
+453 RLYNVI

>member
-1 MKIVKNALSCLLAC
+1 MKIIGKAISCLLAC

-21 MPTYALAISTNELY
+21 MPTYALALSTNELY
-35 SKQETVAAAS
+35 SKQEAVAVAS

-77 EDAPWAILGDDI
+77 EDTPWAILGDDI

-97 VASIGDY
+97 VASIGSY
-104 GFSGCPNLQRVYL
+104 AFSGCPNLERVYF
-117 PVSVTSIGIK
+117 PESVTKVSVR
-127 GLNNSGRFSICYE
+127 GLNNNNHFSILYE
-140 GDRFDWEKIEK
+140 GYLYEWERIDKVVN
-151 YEYGENISLAPDSYA
+151 GENTSISPSAYSYMNRY
-166 FLATG
+166 F
-171 TVNTYYSDPIVFD
+171 VDPIIYN
-184 DSTDTNVNPS
+184 DSSDTDVKPS
-194 EGFGLSDEQLS
+194 EGFELSNEQLA
-205 HVKQA
+205 HVKHA
-210 LGVPESLDVQVSV
+210 LGIPEGLDVQVSI
-223 GDRRTYWDAAGIW
+223 GDRITYWDAAGMW
-236 LIDISFYYNGEMVA
+236 LVDISFYYNGEMVA
-250 GALFDADT
+250 GALFDAYT

-269 GNTDIPSAWAIEE
+269 GNTDIPSVWATEE

-291 IPDHLDSQYQDNITR
+291 IPENLDSQYQDNISR

-313 AALVESRTGE
+313 AALVESKTGE
-323 TMADV
+323 TIADV
-328 LDQKELTSRNPFSDT
+328 LDQKGLTARNPFSDT
-343 SNSDV
+343 TNSDV
-348 IAMNALGVVNGTGG
+348 VAMNALGVVNGTGE

-382 LGEIMNLSGPESVEL
+382 LGKIMNLHSPESVEL

-402 GSISDWAYD
+402 DSISDWAYD
-411 AVGFVSSCKDP
+411 AVAFVSSCMDP
-422 TNNNYV
+422 TNNKYV
-428 MGGTGENRFSPKDP
+428 MGGTGGNRFSPKEP

-447 AFVSFM
+447 AFASFM

-459 GSCSIDQMQI
+459 GSCTVDQMQI
-469 GGTEL
+469 GETEL
-474 VLYAGPG
+474 AIYAGPG
-481 TDYASL
+481 TDYVSL
-487 GNIQTDE
+487 GSIQTDE
-494 IDAYILEEDDWIE
+494 IEAYILEEGNWIE
-507 VDYGRGYGYVQEGS
+507 IDYGQGYGYVQEDS
-521 LNDLD
+521 ITDLD
-526 KTGLPY
+526 KTSLPY
-532 VSQTAVVGPTQRP
+532 VSQMAVVGPTQRP
-545 NVLYFDDLTFTLTD
+545 YVLYFDDLTFALTD
-559 EVNVYSG
+559 EVDVYSG

-574 DTLEIGNKVTVLREV
+574 DTLEIGDKVTVLREV
-589 DGDGAAGSVNP
+589 DGDGAAGPVNP

-634 VKNNNAAF
+634 VKQNNSAF
-642 SYDGKTYY
+642 TYDGKTYY
-650 STSAYP
+650 STSAFP

-661 WASDYSESITQIRF
+661 WASDYSESLTQIRF

-705 ANAAVKTDVSTA
+705 ANAAVKTDVSSSY
-717 AKDVGDAF
+717 KNVGDAF
-725 VNVLTMVNAALA
+725 MNVVGMINAAA
-737 SGNESI
+737 AAGNESI

-761 GGTPFESPK
+761 GGTPFESSK
-770 SGKANISLA
+770 AGKTNISLA
-779 SLIAQSGSAMDVLTS
+779 SLIAQSGSAMDVVTS

-877 DDETTNRILEVL
+877 DGETTDRILEVL

>member
-1 MKIVKNALSCLLAC
+1 MKIFKNAISSLLAC
-15 CVLIAS
+15 CILIAS
-21 MPTYALAISTNELY
+21 MPVSAMAVSTSDLSERIIGVWGNDAVWTDDYLSSWPSAYSTTFSADGRVSQTGYRNRDAGLYYVVDEKTVIAQFSYNLYDYPGYGYQQIEDYVYTVTYTYNAEDDTLYADY
-35 SKQETVAAAS
+35 SKEFEEAVN
-45 SSNRCGENLT
+45 SNACD
-55 WQYENHTLTI
+55 
-65 SGTGDMTDWSAW
+65 GT
-77 EDAPWAILGDDI
+77 
-89 RQIIIEKG
+89 
-97 VASIGDY
+97 
-104 GFSGCPNLQRVYL
+104 LQRISDYSKMSDWV
-117 PVSVTSIGIK
+117 PVVFPNIG
-127 GLNNSGRFSICYE
+127 
-140 GDRFDWEKIEK
+140 
-151 YEYGENISLAPDSYA
+151 
-166 FLATG
+166 
-171 TVNTYYSDPIVFD
+171 
-184 DSTDTNVNPS
+184 S
-194 EGFGLSDEQLS
+194 ERPALESLSDEQLAY
-205 HVKQA
+205 VKQA
-210 LGVPESLDVQVSV
+210 LGVPENLDVQVSI
-223 GDRRTYWDAAGIW
+223 GDRITYWDAAEMW

-250 GALFDADT
+250 GALFNAYT

-282 VENARNAGI
+282 IDSARDAGI
-291 IPDHLDSQYQDNITR
+291 VPENLDGQYQDNITR

-313 AALVESRTGE
+313 AALVESKTGE

-328 LDQKELTSRNPFSDT
+328 LDQKELTGRNPFSDT

-348 IAMNALGVVNGTGG
+348 IAMNALGVVNGSGG

-382 LGEIMNLSGPESVEL
+382 LGKIMNLSGPESVEL

-402 GSISDWAYD
+402 DSISDWAYD
-411 AVGFVSSCKDP
+411 AVGFVSSCMDP

-447 AFVSFM
+447 AFASFM

-459 GSCSIDQMQI
+459 GSCSVDQMQI

-487 GNIQTDE
+487 GSIQTDE

-507 VDYGRGYGYVQEGS
+507 VDYGRGYGYVQEDS
-521 LNDLD
+521 ITNLD
-526 KTGLPY
+526 KADLPY
-532 VSQTAVVGPTQRP
+532 VSQRAIVGPTQRP
-545 NVLYFDDLTFTLTD
+545 YVLYFDDLTFTLTD
-559 EVNVYSG
+559 EVDVYSG

-589 DGDGAAGSVNP
+589 DGSGAAGSINP

-634 VKNNNAAF
+634 VKQNNAAF
-642 SYDGKTYY
+642 TYDGKTYY

-794 ADQADKMIRALCP
+794 TDQADKMIRALCP

>member
-1 MKIVKNALSCLLAC
+1 MKIIGKAISCLLAC

-21 MPTYALAISTNELY
+21 MPTYALALSTNELY
-35 SKQETVAAAS
+35 SKQEAVAVAS

-77 EDAPWAILGDDI
+77 EDTPWAILGDDI

-97 VASIGDY
+97 VASIGSY
-104 GFSGCPNLQRVYL
+104 AFSGCPNLERVYF
-117 PVSVTSIGIK
+117 PESVTKVSVR
-127 GLNNSGRFSICYE
+127 GLNNNNHFSILYE
-140 GDRFDWEKIEK
+140 GYLYEWERIDKVVN
-151 YEYGENISLAPDSYA
+151 GENTSISPSAYSYMNRY
-166 FLATG
+166 F
-171 TVNTYYSDPIVFD
+171 VDPIIYN
-184 DSTDTNVNPS
+184 DSSDTDVKPS
-194 EGFGLSDEQLS
+194 EGFELSNEQLA
-205 HVKQA
+205 HVKHA
-210 LGVPESLDVQVSV
+210 LGIPEGLDVQVSI
-223 GDRRTYWDAAGIW
+223 GDRITYWDAAGMW
-236 LIDISFYYNGEMVA
+236 LVDISFYYNGEMVA
-250 GALFDADT
+250 GALFDAYT

-269 GNTDIPSAWAIEE
+269 GNTDIPSVWATEE

-291 IPDHLDSQYQDNITR
+291 IPENLDSQYQDNISR

-313 AALVESRTGE
+313 AALVESKTGE
-323 TMADV
+323 TIADV
-328 LDQKELTSRNPFSDT
+328 LDQKGLTARNPFSDT
-343 SNSDV
+343 TNSDV
-348 IAMNALGVVNGTGG
+348 VVMNALGVVNGTGE

-382 LGEIMNLSGPESVEL
+382 LGKIMNLHSPESVEL

-402 GSISDWAYD
+402 DSISDWAYD
-411 AVGFVSSCKDP
+411 AVAFVSSCMDP
-422 TNNNYV
+422 TNNKYV
-428 MGGTGENRFSPKDP
+428 MGGTGGNRFSPKEP

-447 AFVSFM
+447 AFASFM

-459 GSCSIDQMQI
+459 GSCTVDQMQI
-469 GGTEL
+469 GETEL
-474 VLYAGPG
+474 AIYAGPG
-481 TDYASL
+481 TDYVSL
-487 GNIQTDE
+487 GSIQTDE
-494 IDAYILEEDDWIE
+494 IEAYILEEGNWIE
-507 VDYGRGYGYVQEGS
+507 IDYGQGYGYVQEDS
-521 LNDLD
+521 ITDLD
-526 KTGLPY
+526 KTSLPY
-532 VSQTAVVGPTQRP
+532 VSQMAVVGPTQRP
-545 NVLYFDDLTFTLTD
+545 YVLYFDDLTFALTD
-559 EVNVYSG
+559 EVDVYSG

-574 DTLEIGNKVTVLREV
+574 DTLEIGDKVTVLREV
-589 DGDGAAGSVNP
+589 DGDGAAGPVNP

-634 VKNNNAAF
+634 VKQNNSAF
-642 SYDGKTYY
+642 TYDGKTYY
-650 STSAYP
+650 STSAFP

-661 WASDYSESITQIRF
+661 WASDYSESLTQIRF

-705 ANAAVKTDVSTA
+705 ANAAVKTDVSSSY
-717 AKDVGDAF
+717 KNVGDAF
-725 VNVLTMVNAALA
+725 MNVVGMINAAA
-737 SGNESI
+737 AAGNESI

-761 GGTPFESPK
+761 GGTPFESSK
-770 SGKANISLA
+770 AGKTNISLA
-779 SLIAQSGSAMDVLTS
+779 SLIAQSGSAMDVVTS

-877 DDETTNRILEVL
+877 DGETTDRILEVL

>member
-1 MKIVKNALSCLLAC
+1 MKIIGKAISCLLAC

-21 MPTYALAISTNELY
+21 MPTYALALSTNELY
-35 SKQETVAAAS
+35 SKQEAVAVAS

-77 EDAPWAILGDDI
+77 EDTPWAILGDDI

-97 VASIGDY
+97 VASIGSY
-104 GFSGCPNLQRVYL
+104 AFSGCPNLERVYF
-117 PVSVTSIGIK
+117 PESVTKVSVR
-127 GLNNSGRFSICYE
+127 GLNNNNHFSILYE
-140 GDRFDWEKIEK
+140 GYLYEWERIDKVVN
-151 YEYGENISLAPDSYA
+151 GENTSISPSAYSYMNRY
-166 FLATG
+166 F
-171 TVNTYYSDPIVFD
+171 VDPIIYN
-184 DSTDTNVNPS
+184 DSSDTDVKPS
-194 EGFGLSDEQLS
+194 EGFELSNEQLA
-205 HVKQA
+205 HVKHA
-210 LGVPESLDVQVSV
+210 LGIPEGLDVQVSI
-223 GDRRTYWDAAGIW
+223 GDRITYWDAAGMW
-236 LIDISFYYNGEMVA
+236 LVDISFYYNGEMVA
-250 GALFDADT
+250 GALFDAYT

-269 GNTDIPSAWAIEE
+269 GNTDIPSVWATEE

-291 IPDHLDSQYQDNITR
+291 IPENLDSQYQDNISR

-313 AALVESRTGE
+313 AALVESKTGE
-323 TMADV
+323 TIADV
-328 LDQKELTSRNPFSDT
+328 LDQKGLTARNPFSDT
-343 SNSDV
+343 TNSDV
-348 IAMNALGVVNGTGG
+348 VAMNALGVVNGTGE

-382 LGEIMNLSGPESVEL
+382 LGKIMNLHSPESVEL

-402 GSISDWAYD
+402 DSISDWAYD
-411 AVGFVSSCKDP
+411 AVAFVSSCMYP
-422 TNNNYV
+422 TNNKYV
-428 MGGTGENRFSPKDP
+428 MGGTGGNRFSPKEP

-447 AFVSFM
+447 AFASFM

-459 GSCSIDQMQI
+459 GSCTVDQMQI
-469 GGTEL
+469 GETEL
-474 VLYAGPG
+474 AIYAGPG
-481 TDYASL
+481 TDYVSL
-487 GNIQTDE
+487 GSIQTDE
-494 IDAYILEEDDWIE
+494 IEAYILEEGNWIE
-507 VDYGRGYGYVQEGS
+507 IDYGQGYGYVQEDS
-521 LNDLD
+521 ITDLD
-526 KTGLPY
+526 KTSLPY
-532 VSQTAVVGPTQRP
+532 VSQMAVVGPTQRP
-545 NVLYFDDLTFTLTD
+545 YVLYFDDLTFALTD
-559 EVNVYSG
+559 EVDVYSG

-574 DTLEIGNKVTVLREV
+574 DTLEIGDKVTVLLEV
-589 DGDGAAGSVNP
+589 DGDGAAGPVNP

-634 VKNNNAAF
+634 VKQNNSAF
-642 SYDGKTYY
+642 TYDGKTYY
-650 STSAYP
+650 STSAFP

-661 WASDYSESITQIRF
+661 WASDYSESLTQIRF

-705 ANAAVKTDVSTA
+705 ANAAVKTDVSSSY
-717 AKDVGDAF
+717 KNVGDAF
-725 VNVLTMVNAALA
+725 MNVVGMINAAA
-737 SGNESI
+737 AAGNESI

-761 GGTPFESPK
+761 GGTPFESSK
-770 SGKANISLA
+770 AGKTNISLA
-779 SLIAQSGSAMDVLTS
+779 SLIAQSGSAMDVVTS

-877 DDETTNRILEVL
+877 DGETTDRILEVL